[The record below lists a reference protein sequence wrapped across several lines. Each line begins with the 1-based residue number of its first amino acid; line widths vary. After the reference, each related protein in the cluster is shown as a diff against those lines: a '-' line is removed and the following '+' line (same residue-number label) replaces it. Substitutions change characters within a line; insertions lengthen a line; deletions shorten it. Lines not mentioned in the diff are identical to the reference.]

1 MLLKTLRMTN
11 FRQYK
16 GETKV
21 SFACDKEKNVT
32 IILGDNTFGK
42 TTLLQA
48 FNWCFYGSVLLPNAN
63 DLLNYD
69 IVASMPDGT
78 SADVEVE
85 ITLIHDGTEYIL
97 TRTQKFDKSGGVAR
111 GLRAFMK
118 ISYREKDGQV
128 QPIKDSENVLKSVVD
143 NILPQDL
150 STYFFFDTE
159 RVGNISTRKDLT
171 ESVKGLL
178 GLTVLD
184 NAMRHLG
191 GRQVKRSVIGQFYD
205 AIDTEGDKKAKELL
219 ERIQDAQSRREVI
232 MQQLEQVDSEIKH
245 YDNRKEQLEV
255 ILRDNQT
262 TAALQKKKEELERR
276 ILHEEKAQAN
286 QTKSY
291 IDDFNSGS
299 LGFYAQPLIKQALD
313 LISELDL
320 DDKGIVDLTR
330 ITLLDIIKRGTCVC
344 GTDLSEGSTALEK
357 LKEELTFVPPEKI
370 GNTVGNFKNSL
381 NAYSRNA
388 EKTFSGIKSRFED
401 IFRSRL
407 RIQEWNDELVESSE
421 KIQGK
426 EKMAKYEQ
434 ELLDVKARLRDFHA
448 KRDRLIREDESKKS
462 DIERFQKLY
471 DGLIDVSGKNRTTMT
486 YIRYAEEILN
496 WLTETYREK
505 ETFIREEL
513 EGQVNMIFE
522 RMYHGRR
529 RVSLDSKYQVTLL
542 ATVADQEIASGES
555 EGLNRVKNFAF
566 IAGLV
571 ALAKNRIVTQSGENE
586 IDLSSEPYPLVM
598 DAPFSNADETHT
610 SNISRVLPEIAEQVI
625 MFVMQKDWRYAEQ
638 VMRDKVGALY
648 SLNKLSEQHTVLK
661 GEPSYV

>member
-1 MLLKTLRMTN
+1 MLLKTLRMSN

-21 SFACDKEKNVT
+21 AFACDKEKNVT

-48 FNWCFYGSVLLPNAN
+48 FNWCFYEIVLLPNPTQ
-63 DLLNYD
+63 LLNYD
-69 IVASMPDGT
+69 VAASMPEGT
-78 SADVEVE
+78 STDVEVE

-97 TRTQKFDKSGGVAR
+97 TRTQKYEKQSGAAR
-111 GLRAFMK
+111 GLRTFMK
-118 ISYREKDGQV
+118 ISYTEKDGQN
-128 QPIKDSENVLKSVVD
+128 QPIKDSDSVLKSVVN

-159 RVGNISTRKDLT
+159 RVGNISSRKDLT
-171 ESVKGLL
+171 DSVKGLL
-178 GLTVLD
+178 GLSVLD
-184 NAMRHLG
+184 NAIKHLG

-205 AIDTEGDKKAKELL
+205 AIDTEGDNKAKELL

-232 MQQLEQVDSEIKH
+232 TQQLETVDSEIKH
-245 YDNRKEQLEV
+245 YESRKEQLEV

-262 TAALQKKKEELERR
+262 TAALQKKKDDLEKR
-276 ILHEEKAQAN
+276 ITHEEKAQSN
-286 QTKSY
+286 QSKSY

-299 LGFYAQPLIKQALD
+299 LGFYAQPLITQALNF
-313 LISELDL
+313 LYEVKI
-320 DDKGIVDLTR
+320 DDKGIKDLTR
-330 ITLLDIIKRGTCVC
+330 PTLLEIIERGSCIC
-344 GTDLSEGSTALEK
+344 GTDLSEGSEALEK
-357 LKEELTFVPPEKI
+357 IKVEMEYVPPAHL
-370 GNTVGNFKNSL
+370 GTTVRNYKEAL
-381 NAYSRNA
+381 NAFSRNA
-388 EKTFSGIKSRFED
+388 EKTLSGMKSRYSD
-401 IFRSRL
+401 IVSSRL
-407 RIQEWNDELVESSE
+407 RIQEWNDELTEASE
-421 KIQGK
+421 KIRGK
-426 EKMAKYEQ
+426 ENMAKYEK
-434 ELLDVKARLRDFHA
+434 EILDVKARLRELQT
-448 KRDRLIREDESKKS
+448 KRERLIREDESKKS

-471 DGLIDVSGKNRTTMT
+471 DGMVDVSGKNRTTMT
-486 YIRYAEEILN
+486 YIRYAEEILG
-496 WLTETYREK
+496 WLAETYKEK

-542 ATVADQEIASGES
+542 TTVADQEIASGES

-571 ALAKNRIVTQSGENE
+571 ALAKNRIVTQSGEEE

-610 SNISRVLPEIAEQVI
+610 GNISKVLPEIAEQVI
-625 MFVMQKDWRYAEQ
+625 MFVMQKDWRYAEP
-638 VMRDKVGALY
+638 VMEDRVGAMY

-661 GEPSYV
+661 GV